1 MASVNGWQRK
11 KAKKQS
17 PGITEEKVGEWWH
30 LPDGGYQVA
39 KWQDREKP
47 LPPRPVFLM
56 TYGNKTKQKIQ
67 VGSVLKNL

>member
-1 MASVNGWQRK
+1 MTK
-11 KAKKQS
+11 KKGKKQS
-17 PGITEEKVGEWWH
+17 LGTAITEEKVGEWWH

-56 TYGNKTKQKIQ
+56 TNGNKTKQKNQ
-67 VGSVLKNL
+67 VGFVLKNL